1 MTQPAMVWY
10 TLYFKHSIDESGQNN
25 MASYQKVGSFSK
37 ALIAVSAL
45 GLVAVPVAAQFS
57 DGYSFLKA
65 VKERK
70 GVEAEKFI
78 TVPGSGAVIINTK
91 SDDTGETA
99 LHIVTARRDY
109 DWLGYLLSKGAKA
122 DIADKKGTTP
132 LMLATQLSWADGA
145 QLLITMKA
153 QVDAT
158 NRSGETALIRAV
170 QLRNSEMVRLLM
182 KAGANADKQDSV
194 AGYSARDY
202 ALQDGRGSA
211 ILTII
216 ESGGKSEEPKIENQA
231 GDLDFSG
238 IEEKPATLDKPSPQ

>member
-1 MTQPAMVWY
+1 MRMSSNRFT
-10 TLYFKHSIDESGQNN
+10 SG
-25 MASYQKVGSFSK
+25 KL
-37 ALIAVSAL
+37 ALVAIVLSMI
-45 GLVAVPVAAQFS
+45 AVPVAAQFS
-57 DGYSFLKA
+57 DSYNFLKA
-65 VKERK
+65 VKDRK
-70 GVEAEKFI
+70 GEEAEKFI
-78 TVPGSGAVIINTK
+78 TVPGSGLVIINTRA
-91 SDDTGETA
+91 DDTGETA

-109 DWLGYLLSKGAKA
+109 DWLGYLLGKGAKP

-145 QLLITMKA
+145 QLLLTMKA

-170 QLRNSEMVRLLM
+170 QLRKAEMVRLLM
-182 KAGANADKQDSV
+182 KAGANPDKQDSV

-202 ALQDGRGSA
+202 ALQDGRANA

-216 ESGGKSEEPKIENQA
+216 ESGGKSEESKKESESKA

-238 IEEKPATLDKPSPQ
+238 IEEKPASPEKPSPQ

>member
-1 MTQPAMVWY
+1 MSISSKRFTSGKLVLAAIALSMV
-10 TLYFKHSIDESGQNN
+10 
-25 MASYQKVGSFSK
+25 A
-37 ALIAVSAL
+37 A
-45 GLVAVPVAAQFS
+45 PVAAQFS
-57 DGYSFLKA
+57 DSYNFLKA
-65 VKERK
+65 VKDRK
-70 GVEAEKFI
+70 GEEAEKFI
-78 TVPGSGAVIINTK
+78 NVPGSGLVIINTRA
-91 SDDTGETA
+91 DDTGETA

-109 DWLGYLLSKGAKA
+109 DWLGYLLGKGAKP
-122 DIADKKGTTP
+122 DIADKKGATP

-182 KAGANADKQDSV
+182 KAGANPDKQDTV

-202 ALQDGRGSA
+202 ALQDGRANA
-211 ILTII
+211 ILAII
-216 ESGGKSEEPKIENQA
+216 ESGGKGEEPKKAIEGKK

-238 IEEKPATLDKPSPQ
+238 IEEKAATPDSPKPSPNPQ